1 MTCVIGI
8 DIAKNTFDIA
18 KPLANDKYRT
28 KAKLPNTTDG
38 FKQFDQW
45 LNKHAEPGCWVLM
58 EATGVYHEALATH
71 LYQHGYQVSV
81 INPARITRYAESEL
95 KRVKTDKTD
104 AKLIARYADRHQ
116 DALRPWEPEPEQVK
130 QLKGLV
136 RRLDDLKELVQ
147 MERNRLDVAPE
158 SAQASIE
165 TLIEHLE
172 GQMNL
177 IRQAIN
183 DHIDDDP
190 GLRNKKELMVSI
202 DGVSDNT
209 AALLLAELGGDPL
222 RFGSARSLVAFFG
235 LNPRLQDSGNQKVRA
250 VISRTGSSR
259 LRSGLYMPAVAAM
272 TYNPAI
278 KAMKARLNERGKVG
292 RLVVCAAMRK
302 LLHIIY
308 GVLKSGQPFD
318 AKKALAR

>member
-8 DIAKNTFDIA
+8 DIAKKTFDIA
-18 KPLANDKYRT
+18 KPLDHGKYRT
-28 KAKLPNTTDG
+28 RAKLPNTPDG

-45 LNKHAEPGCWVLM
+45 LDKHAEPGCRILM

-71 LYQHGYQVSV
+71 LYRHGYQVSV
-81 INPARITRYAESEL
+81 INPARIAKYAESEL

-104 AKLIARYADRHQ
+104 AKLIARYAARHEE
-116 DALRPWEPEPEQVK
+116 DLRPWEPEPEAVR

-136 RRLDDLKELVQ
+136 RRLDDLKELTQ

-158 SAQASIE
+158 AAQASIE

-172 GQMNL
+172 GQMAL
-177 IRQAIN
+177 IRQAI
-183 DHIDDDP
+183 DAHIDDDP
-190 GLRNKKELMVSI
+190 DLRNKKDLMVSI

-209 AALLLAELGGDPL
+209 AALILAELGDPL
-222 RFGSARSLVAFFG
+222 RFENAKSLVAFFG
-235 LNPRLQDSGNQKVRA
+235 LNPRLQESGKQKGRV

-259 LRSGLYMPAVAAM
+259 LRSGLYMPAIAAM

-278 KAMKARLNERGKVG
+278 KALKARLNERGKVG